1 VFGEK
6 ISLALV
12 CLIAFAHAQGG
23 NSRGMIEVPEEFDPV
38 APGVLPDY
46 GRYDALL
53 IGVNEYASGDQ
64 AKRYPDLEG
73 PVQDVRTLH
82 QLLKGRLGFRVKAL
96 LDGQVTKKAI
106 LDQLAEYKR
115 RLRRGDGKRDLGSN
129 LLIWFA
135 GHGEKSAEED
145 WNWHWVLP
153 NGAETISYREIRS
166 LLREIDARHILLV
179 SDSCFAGG
187 MKPVRGYTRQQPD
200 KRIAAARARSFQIIS
215 SGDLTTVQDVYKDGN
230 SPFARAVL
238 QQLEGLGADSK
249 PIAAWELFAEVR
261 RLVDLASS
269 REPVFGFDDAPEGFG
284 AAAEQGQFF
293 FVNPRYLRNEAA
305 KTHDLGEHRMSRRM
319 RDRLELVG
327 RERSFLRYR
336 LREST
341 DAAPMVVVG
350 AAQVEIE
357 GREKMAFVPAFLID
371 AHEVTVGQYRRF
383 LDASGNRTST
393 RYQNLHGYAESDRPV
408 VGITLQQAKAYA
420 AWANKSI
427 PTQAE
432 WRAAAA
438 VRWTRSADGRSM
450 KAAVFEM
457 PWHFLDP
464 RPEVKLA
471 WTVYPPRLVAN
482 EPDISCWG
490 AERMAS
496 GVREWCVPLD
506 GNRRIGI
513 VRGGTVV
520 RASSRDRLGH
530 ELPPLLRRMR
540 ADTPRNNLGFRCVVR
555 DIGE

>member
-249 PIAAWELFAEVR
+249 PI
-261 RLVDLASS
+261 
-269 REPVFGFDDAPEGFG
+269 PEGFG